1 MTKDD
6 KCLRDT
12 ILAELRRRRGLLG
25 SNEDHS
31 RATEHSRSEGPSSE
45 THAARRYG
53 DRREQLINSR

>member
-12 ILAELRRRRGLLG
+12 VLAELRRRRDLLG

-31 RATEHSRSEGPSSE
+31 RSTEHSRTNSPAGDSRE
-45 THAARRYG
+45 ARRYG
-53 DRREQLINSR
+53 ERREQLVTSR